1 MKGLINFESIWRR
14 SLKAMGVYNQ
24 WLFYRQKKMPTPVMV
39 KMRNLY
45 SSFVPEG
52 SLCFD
57 IGANV
62 GSRTGC
68 FLVMKCRVIA
78 VEPQLQCVAELKKIF
93 KDQPVTILQKG
104 VGAKPEV
111 KDFYIASNSLI
122 SSFNTRWIEDMKN
135 THKKDN
141 WDTIVKVEVTTL
153 DHLISEYGLPEFI
166 KIDTEGFEEEVLKG
180 LSIPVNSLS
189 FEYTLPDPE
198 NKVLACINLTEK
210 LYEGKALY
218 NISRDEVYKMHFSEP
233 VSGEELKNLL
243 VAEHFNKKNFGN
255 YGDIYV
261 KKY

>member
-1 MKGLINFESIWRR
+1 MAVLP
-14 SLKAMGVYNQ
+14 A
-24 WLFYRQKKMPTPVMV
+24 KKMPTPVMV

-166 KIDTEGFEEEVLKG
+166 KIDTEV
-180 LSIPVNSLS
+180 
-189 FEYTLPDPE
+189 
-198 NKVLACINLTEK
+198 
-210 LYEGKALY
+210 
-218 NISRDEVYKMHFSEP
+218 SRRRY
-233 VSGEELKNLL
+233 
-243 VAEHFNKKNFGN
+243 
-255 YGDIYV
+255 
-261 KKY
+261 